1 MPERRIV
8 KEDPYEV
15 RITGMRIRTVVSC
28 IAAALWPFIYCYRYV
43 IPGQSYSLKIA
54 NDFWYL
60 YNCKVYLL
68 DKLSNFQFP
77 LWSPSESAGMPFYSN
92 PFTQAFYIFNIPLTL
107 LYKVLSGYSYHDHQ
121 VFTVF
126 GLSVFAVGILMWLRS
141 LHVGLTFALISAC
154 LIAVNSKMI
163 EILRFPNAV
172 HTVAWV
178 PWILLGITL
187 ALNASRPVK
196 AGVVIFVSAVLM
208 VTAGYPY
215 NAYYSFFLI
224 IPYAAFVFWISR
236 KRPDFGLG
244 ESSTLKYTLVI
255 GTALASAFAVC
266 YPYIRE
272 ITQLFDQI
280 GFRKGDDFEFSTFF
294 KFSLTDTIGSLVF
307 PPAAHIEGWYY
318 FGVAGFLI
326 VSAYVIYSLVNYNE
340 NKLRGK
346 TVIVI
351 LLWMG
356 TVSYI
361 TYGSES
367 YLFRLLWEY
376 FPGFSRLRIIGRM
389 NFILLPAIAYLL
401 AESLRLFFES
411 MYLMP
416 ETGRKKKLIQLSAFI
431 LVMYGLTLSAQLYFM
446 KNKALQVNTVAY
458 SKSYLPGMNE
468 MSFVI
473 YGAVAVALLL
483 FCLSASALVKKRYA
497 VAKFFL
503 LSVFVLIS
511 LDMFNAGIR
520 QWASKPL
527 PSDTERRMIG
537 VDSLNMKSF
546 STPRDNKQIL
556 LSLTPSFSVVGIDE
570 WSFERYKNFLKR
582 FEEESNYDT
591 SMSSA
596 DRFSEIMGLNDG
608 QKIFF
613 TSERTH
619 ESLSGFFEDMNA
631 RRSEATDKYKILNY
645 TGDRLEINVESVSAG
660 KVIFIDNW
668 DKGWKA
674 FVNGTEVP
682 VNIELGT
689 FKSVKIPAGV
699 GKVVF
704 EYSPDFFD

>member
-1 MPERRIV
+1 MPQRRIA

-15 RITGMRIRTVVSC
+15 RITELKTRTIFSL
-28 IAAALWPFIYCYRYV
+28 IAAALWPFVYCYRYV

-60 YNCKVYLL
+60 YNCKAYLL

-92 PFTQAFYIFNIPLTL
+92 PFTQVLYILNVPLTL
-107 LYKVLSGYSYHDHQ
+107 FYKAFSGYSYHDHQ

-126 GLSVFAVGILMWLRS
+126 GLSVFAVGLLLWLRS
-141 LHVGLTFALISAC
+141 LNIDLRYALIAAC

-172 HTVAWV
+172 HTVAWL
-178 PWILLGITL
+178 PWILYGVTL
-187 ALNASRPVK
+187 AMKGKSSLK
-196 AGVVIFVSAVLM
+196 AGVIIFASSVLM

-224 IPYAAFVFWISR
+224 MPYALVMFWVSR
-236 KRPDFGLG
+236 SKTDRVTAEAGV
-244 ESSTLKYTLVI
+244 LKNTLVI
-255 GTALASAFAVC
+255 GIAFGLAFAVC

-272 ITQLFDQI
+272 IIQLFDQI

-294 KFSLTDTIGSLVF
+294 KFSVTDTIGSLVF

-326 VSAYVIYSLVNYNE
+326 VSSYVIYCLVNYKE
-340 NKLRGK
+340 DRLRAK
-346 TVIVI
+346 IVIVI

-376 FPGFSRLRIIGRM
+376 FPGFSRLRIIARM

-401 AESLRLFFES
+401 AESLRLF
-411 MYLMP
+411 Y
-416 ETGRKKKLIQLSAFI
+416 ETISGKGEAGNRKKLLQLSAF
-431 LVMYGLTLSAQLYFM
+431 VPAMYGLALTAQLYFM
-446 KNKALQVNTVAY
+446 YNKVLQVNTVAY
-458 SKSYLPGMNE
+458 SKSYLPGFSE
-468 MSFVI
+468 SSFVV
-473 YGAVAVALLL
+473 YGAVSTVVLMILLTVSL
-483 FCLSASALVKKRYA
+483 LKRNRII
-497 VAKFFL
+497 AKLFL
-503 LSVFVLIS
+503 LSVFVLIT

-527 PSDTERRMIG
+527 PSDTERKIIG
-537 VDSLNMKSF
+537 VDELNMKSF
-546 STPRDNKQIL
+546 NTPRDNKQIL
-556 LSLTPSFSVVGIDE
+556 LSLTTSFSVVGIDE
-570 WSFERYKNFLKR
+570 WSFERYKNFLKT
-582 FEEESNYDT
+582 FEEESNADT
-591 SMSSA
+591 TMTA
-596 DRFSEIMGLNDG
+596 GDKFSEIMGLNDG

-613 TSERTH
+613 AGQRDYG
-619 ESLSGFFEDMNA
+619 SLSDLFEDVNK
-631 RRSEATDKYKILNY
+631 RRSETADRYRVLNY
-645 TGDRLEINVESVSAG
+645 TGDRLEIEVEANTAG
-660 KVIFIDNW
+660 KLVFVDNW
-668 DKGWKA
+668 DNGWKA
-674 FVNGTEVP
+674 FVNSVEVP
-682 VNIELGT
+682 VGIELGT
-689 FKSVKIPAGV
+689 FKSVMFPAGG
-699 GKVVF
+699 GKIVF